1 MNNNNNNNIKLPP
14 PWQLVNDGMGRQ
26 LYYNPMT
33 NQQSYTPPPGSTPQP
48 IQPQQPQQ
56 PQQMQFPISNLST
69 PNSSISKSLP
79 DGWEESTDSQGRVYY
94 IDHVNKKTSWIH
106 PSFTHQLHQQPP
118 SPATPTNN
126 NNNNNT
132 TSSKVTPAQSVP
144 IVSKPI
150 TSPSSSYQDNAFYP
164 SFSEYGYAP
173 NSNNNNNNNNNNSN
187 SNSSSSTTTTAHIP
201 TQSKP
206 IPSTSSNN
214 NSSYSDD
221 SSYKSRNVASSPPSV
236 KIPASTSTSTSSSS
250 TSPQGSGSKTNV
262 LLSHISPL
270 WDLEKIVPACS
281 NCYSPFTVT
290 KRRHHCRC
298 CYREFCDACS
308 TKRIKIPQFNYN
320 DPVRVCEYCYSHTSS
335 NEKTCISRLVP
346 YLFENYKN
354 ATQQYQAL
362 LEIYDYVLTYQNYPT
377 SIEAAIVGGLKPFL
391 EYVIRD
397 QSDKSETVALCCQ
410 IMAFT
415 SKFEKVLKPITDKES
430 LISLFDILY
439 TSKNQ
444 SVQVDCAKV
453 IKEILVY
460 NSKKSPV
467 GTNTSNQS
475 INNNKSST
483 TTTTTTTTTTAT
495 TNTTTAAATAAA
507 TTNNTTKPSP
517 TDPMIPT
524 STLQQFISTL
534 DVKNKE
540 DYQLEAL
547 KILKRLVQ
555 DENTAIAMVGA
566 GAIDIVTPML
576 LSSKQGI
583 LRRVLKLLLT
593 FIEYDQKNSD
603 KIFNLGGA
611 LYLGELLFK
620 QISPNYNIY
629 ILTILNEISQ
639 TKNANNITNMDG
651 LLDSLLEPFNNN
663 PNSKEFK
670 ELLLLVNNLLA
681 ATTVS
686 NSQSLI
692 NRICAHE
699 GFLSALIST
708 MSVSA
713 IEPISIK
720 TLLYLSQGE
729 KVREKLRDLG
739 IIDPLLSVICDKSK
753 NPLNALTI
761 LTNLAKNNEAICKN
775 IFEVGGLALLMDIVT
790 APTPKLAPPSVSAS
804 PSPSPVGASILSP
817 NGKLTSVPYSGDV
830 VSTSANNT
838 ATEENDKKMSDF
850 KATQY
855 QSVLL
860 LSMLSRSKEIVREF
874 VNFEN
879 GNGVRTLV
887 GLMNPTCDDQM
898 KVATSECLCNFCDD
912 ETCAILV
919 ISEGGLTYAQAL
931 LSSNQTHIKANTL
944 KLIQKLATHS
954 PDIKLAISEGTS
966 IQKMVEMLTN
976 SNPELKKCAI
986 FSLSELCRENNSNR
1000 DLAYKCG
1007 CLQLLVNSFNTYTND
1022 TKTLVCL
1029 LEIISGYVQQ
1039 SDQYRNAILGTDL
1052 VQSIIEY
1059 LFSSVPSQ
1067 NPTQSEST
1075 NSSFIIQSQLYSVL
1089 ILSVLIKDTSS
1100 DLIRKVIDSGII
1112 LSLIPMLAIKNSY
1125 LQEYTLATLKMVSKS
1140 TTPEL
1145 RDTMIS
1151 SGILACLSDLL
1162 FSKNESILTNT
1173 LHILIELS
1181 KSQDCGGYLLSTNA
1195 ITQVSELVI
1204 SQTTP
1209 QPVKSLAIQLIST
1222 LLETSSNTSNIWE
1235 TFTSKSGIPGIIS
1248 LLSSDNPSLAINAAN
1263 ALSSIVVDGPGRARV
1278 VENGG
1283 LPLLLQA
1290 MSSSNVNIACAALV
1304 TVLGLSLEDELCEMI
1319 VNLGGLK
1326 TLDLMISDNS
1336 YMSNSINIDTKLYA
1350 CETIF
1355 NLGSNNQC
1363 RGSICQENQIIPQ
1376 IIFILLLS
1384 TNPNYHSVACKTLAL
1399 LVTNDVI
1406 AKQVVE
1412 LGGVIGLGPLLSNK
1426 TDEITRIS
1434 ASVALTNLAKY
1445 YNPSRVEILITV
1457 NENNEPCLLEYI
1469 KILSNK
1475 PPQSNTTENNNNKDS
1490 NIIDSSTSDIRLKL
1504 QILELLELLSNEPQ
1518 FSEVIENINGVPSI
1532 ISLLSN
1538 HLSSSSSS
1546 SNNNNNEDNILLFK
1560 TLSIITNLGSNLSTR
1575 NALLNNG
1582 FLKQLAGLMTPPPET
1597 LISLDD
1603 NISNSLSSLLD
1614 IQEKPSTP
1622 STTDFAKFNISTT
1635 DEEKE
1640 DINKLALN
1648 LIYTFALSEDG
1659 KHIIRNSKLINIVI
1673 RFIDSKVE
1681 DQVCFALRTIALLGL
1696 SSLNRLEILNN
1707 GGMDKV
1713 LNQFSK
1719 ANNSPN
1725 VILCCLVAI
1734 YNLVFLEQNLAS
1746 FIQKDCLKHL
1756 VNVGLMCPNETIQ
1769 QQSILIINRHLNSS
1783 KYVEELVNKFDII
1796 TLLVNILSN
1805 ASSESLILHVLKTLT
1820 DFIPFDSARTSISSK
1835 IPVQILK
1842 TLQNVSN
1849 PSLREYSEKLLQL
1862 FCGINL

>member
-1 MNNNNNNNIKLPP
+1 MNNNIKLPP
-14 PWQLVNDGMGRQ
+14 PWQIVNDGMGRQ

-33 NQQSYTPPPGSTPQP
+33 NQQSYTPPPGSTPQQQQP
-48 IQPQQPQQ
+48 IQQQ
-56 PQQMQFPISNLST
+56 QQMQFPISNLST

-118 SPATPTNN
+118 T
-126 NNNNNT
+126 NNT
-132 TSSKVTPAQSVP
+132 TPKVVTPVQSVP
-144 IVSKPI
+144 IVTKPI
-150 TSPSSSYQDNAFYP
+150 TSPSPSSSYQDNSFYP

-173 NSNNNNNNNNNNSN
+173 NSSINSSSNNNNNNIN
-187 SNSSSSTTTTAHIP
+187 NSSSATASHIP

-206 IPSTSSNN
+206 IPSTSNN
-214 NSSYSDD
+214 NNNHSSYSDD
-221 SSYKSRNVASSPPSV
+221 SSYKSRNVASSPPV
-236 KIPASTSTSTSSSS
+236 KTPVSTTS

-281 NCYSPFTVT
+281 NCYSPFTVI

-391 EYVIRD
+391 EYVVKD
-397 QSDKSETVALCCQ
+397 QSDKSETIALCCQ

-460 NSKKSPV
+460 NSKKTPV
-467 GTNTSNQS
+467 GTVTPA
-475 INNNKSST
+475 NNNSPST
-483 TTTTTTTTTTAT
+483 TTTTTTTTTSTAT
-495 TNTTTAAATAAA
+495 T
-507 TTNNTTKPSP
+507 PSS
-517 TDPMIPT
+517 TDPMIPA

-639 TKNANNITNMDG
+639 TKNASNITNMDG

-692 NRICAHE
+692 SRICAHE

-708 MSVSA
+708 MSVTA
-713 IEPISIK
+713 IEPTSTK

-729 KVREKLRDLG
+729 KVKEKLRDLG

-790 APTPKLAPPSVSAS
+790 APTPKLTTPSVSAAS
-804 PSPSPVGASILSP
+804 PTAAAGSILSP
-817 NGKLTSVPYSGDV
+817 NGKLTTVPYSGDV
-830 VSTSANNT
+830 VASSTSNT

-860 LSMLSRSKEIVREF
+860 LSMLSRSKDIVREF

-898 KVATSECLCNFCDD
+898 KVAASECLCNFCDD

-1029 LEIISGYVQQ
+1029 LEILSGYVQQ
-1039 SDQYRNAILGTDL
+1039 SDQYRNVILGTDL

-1067 NPTQSEST
+1067 NPTQSESN

-1125 LQEYTLATLKMVSKS
+1125 VQEYTLATLKMVSKS

-1162 FSKNESILTNT
+1162 FSKNESILSNT

-1363 RGSICQENQIIPQ
+1363 RSRICEDNQIIPQ

-1399 LVTNDVI
+1399 LVTNANV

-1445 YNPSRVEILITV
+1445 YNPSRVEILTTV
-1457 NENNEPCLLEYI
+1457 NESNEPCLLEYI
-1469 KILSNK
+1469 NILSNK
-1475 PPQSNTTENNNNKDS
+1475 PPQSNSENNKDS
-1490 NIIDSSTSDIRLKL
+1490 NTIDSSTSDIRLKL
-1504 QILELLELLSNEPQ
+1504 QILELLELLSNEQQ
-1518 FSEVIENINGVPSI
+1518 FSEVIERINGVPSI
-1532 ISLLSN
+1532 ISLLST
-1538 HLSSSSSS
+1538 HLSSSSD
-1546 SNNNNNEDNILLFK
+1546 NNEDKQSNILLFK
-1560 TLSIITNLGSNLSTR
+1560 TLSIITNLSFNLSTR

-1597 LISLDD
+1597 LISIDD
-1603 NISNSLSSLLD
+1603 NSLSSLLD
-1614 IQEKPSTP
+1614 IQEKPTPST
-1622 STTDFAKFNISTT
+1622 STTDFAKFNITTT

-1648 LIYTFALSEDG
+1648 LIYTFSLSEDG
-1659 KHIIRNSKLINIVI
+1659 KHTIRNSKLINIVV

-1681 DQVCFALRTIALLGL
+1681 DQVCYALRTIALLGL

-1719 ANNSPN
+1719 AKNPN

-1746 FIQKDCLKHL
+1746 FIQKDCIKHL
-1756 VNVGLMCPNETIQ
+1756 VNVGLMYPNETIQ
-1769 QQSILIINRHLNSS
+1769 QQTILIINRHLNSS
-1783 KYVEELVNKFDII
+1783 KHVEELVTKFDII
-1796 TLLVNILSN
+1796 THLVNILSN

-1849 PSLREYSEKLLQL
+1849 PSLREYSEKLLEL
-1862 FCGINL
+1862 FSGINL